1 MTRIGWSCIIKHRL
15 LAICP
20 ASQPMASA
28 ASCDVAVECGKKR
41 IVMRRCKAFKAVCPR
56 SGVSASI
63 GIVLLKQH
71 MAHKSA
77 IVAKAHHKPHVKLC
91 DTTQKRGEQ

>member
-1 MTRIGWSCIIKHRL
+1 MTRIGWSCTMKHRL

-20 ASQPMASA
+20 TSQPMISA

-41 IVMRRCKAFKAVCPR
+41 MVMPRCKAFKAVCTC

-63 GIVLLKQH
+63 GIVLLKRH
-71 MAHKSA
+71 MAHEAA
-77 IVAKAHHKPHVKLC
+77 IVSKARHKPHVKLC
-91 DTTQKRGEQ
+91 DTVQQRGS